1 MQDLKEKVIRGGLA
15 KVLALAGSFTIRIG
29 SMMALARLLEP
40 TDFGLV
46 GMVTALTGV
55 LNLFRDF
62 GLSSAT
68 VQRMEVTEEQ
78 VSTLFWI
85 NTFVGLVLGLLL
97 MSIAPLIVAFYHQPH
112 LLWVTIVLATAFI
125 FNGAG
130 VQHTALLERQMRF
143 TVLAAIDMISLV
155 CGTLIGIGM
164 ALAGLRYW
172 ALVGT
177 AVSIPFITTI
187 SLWLVTGWIP
197 GRPRLRIGLRSM
209 ARFGGAFTLINV
221 IVYFSYNIE
230 KVLLGRFWGAT
241 SVGIYGRA
249 YQLAN
254 LPIENLN
261 SAFGGVAF
269 SGLSR
274 VRDDAKRFKSYFLRG
289 YSLVLALTIPITIGA
304 ALFAN
309 DLIHAL
315 LGPKWTDVVD
325 IFRLLTPTI
334 LIFAL
339 INPLAWLTFSLGMI
353 GRNLKVVLVLAP
365 LMIGGYVLGLP
376 YGPKGVAFGY
386 SAVMTLWALP
396 HIAWCVHGTVISFR
410 DILVTASRPLISGI
424 IAAVPAVGTQFLFG
438 QSLSYL
444 PRLILETTVLA
455 GVYLLMLFYV
465 MGQKAVYWDLLRGLK
480 GTPSVEEKSLS
491 PA

>member
-15 KVLALAGSFTIRIG
+15 RILALAGSFTIRIG

-68 VQRMEVTEEQ
+68 VQRKDVTEEQ
-78 VSTLFWI
+78 ISTLFWI
-85 NTFVGLVLGLLL
+85 NTLVGLILGLLL
-97 MSIAPLIVAFYHQPH
+97 MSVAPLIVAFYHQPH

-130 VQHTALLERQMRF
+130 VQHIALLERQMRF
-143 TVLAAIDMISLV
+143 TILAAIDMISLI
-155 CGTLIGIGM
+155 CGTLIGIAM

-177 AVSIPFITTI
+177 AVSIPLITTI
-187 SLWLVTGWIP
+187 SLWCATGWIP
-197 GRPRLRIGLRSM
+197 GRPRSRIGLRSM
-209 ARFGGAFTLINV
+209 AQFGGAFTLINV
-221 IVYFSYNIE
+221 IVYFAYNIE
-230 KVLLGRFWGAT
+230 KVLLGRYWGAT

-274 VRDDAKRFKSYFLRG
+274 VRDDANRFRSYFLRG
-289 YSLVLALTIPITIGA
+289 YSLVLAMTIPITIGA

-309 DLIHAL
+309 DLILAL
-315 LGPKWTDVVD
+315 LGPKWINVVE
-325 IFRLLTPTI
+325 IFRSLTPTI

-339 INPLAWLTFSLGMI
+339 INPLSWLTFSLGMI
-353 GRNLKVVLVLAP
+353 GRNLKIVLVLTP
-365 LMIGGYVLGLP
+365 LMIGGYVMGLP

-386 SAVMTLWALP
+386 SAVMMLWALP
-396 HIAWCVHGTVISFR
+396 HIAWCVHGTVISSR
-410 DILVTASRPLISGI
+410 DILISVSRPLISGI
-424 IAAVPAVGTQFLFG
+424 IAALPALGVQSLLG
-438 QSLSYL
+438 QSLAHL
-444 PRLILETTVLA
+444 PRLILETAVLA
-455 GVYLLMLFYV
+455 ATYLLVLFYG

-480 GTPSVEEKSLS
+480 GSPSVEEKSLI